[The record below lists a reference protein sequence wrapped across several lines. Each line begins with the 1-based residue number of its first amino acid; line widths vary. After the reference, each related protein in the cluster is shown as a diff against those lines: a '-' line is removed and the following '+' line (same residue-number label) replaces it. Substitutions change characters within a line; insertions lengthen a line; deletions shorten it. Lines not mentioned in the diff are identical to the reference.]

1 MTLGSQHKFRSA
13 ITILAL
19 CAAGTM
25 LGGASDPD
33 EEKVQPAVAS
43 RGSEASTKTFQY
55 MGIKKCRM
63 CHVDQ
68 FASFDASSKANS
80 WEALKAGVG
89 VDVKKQSGLDP
100 AADYTK
106 DKRCLKCH
114 STGFGEPGGYV
125 IPDPANKVA
134 VATALSREGVGCE
147 SCHGPGS
154 EFVNHMKDINDK
166 ERGYRR
172 EELLSA
178 GLRASAAEACMKC
191 HNADA
196 LCQKGR
202 SNWDV
207 NPGDR
212 RGYHA
217 QNPLKFRASSDATAP
232 TTPNP

>member
-1 MTLGSQHKFRSA
+1 MTLGFQRRFRSA

-19 CAAGTM
+19 GGVGALLA
-25 LGGASDPD
+25 GASVPD
-33 EEKVQPAVAS
+33 GKKTEPAAS
-43 RGSEASTKTFQY
+43 SLGSEAPTTSFQY

-68 FASFDASSKANS
+68 FASFDQSSKAKS
-80 WEALKAGVG
+80 WEALRPGVG
-89 VDVKKQSGLDP
+89 VEVKKQSGLDP
-100 AADYTK
+100 AADFTK
-106 DKRCLKCH
+106 DERCLKCH

-125 IPDPANKVA
+125 IPEPTNKVS
-134 VATALSREGVGCE
+134 VATAASREGVGCE

-154 EFVNHMKDINDK
+154 GFVEHMKDISDK

-178 GLRASAAEACMKC
+178 GLRASASETCGKC

-202 SNWDV
+202 SNLEV
-207 NPGDR
+207 NPTDR

-217 QNPLKFRASSDATAP
+217 QNPLKFRASTDSPAP
-232 TTPNP
+232 PTPKP